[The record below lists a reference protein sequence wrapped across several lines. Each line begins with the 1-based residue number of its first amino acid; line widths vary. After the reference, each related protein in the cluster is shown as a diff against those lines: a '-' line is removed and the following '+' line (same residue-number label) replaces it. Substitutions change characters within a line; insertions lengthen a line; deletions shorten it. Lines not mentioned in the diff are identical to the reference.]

1 MKNEDYQRIIE
12 RINIPEKKLD
22 DIKIQIITNKNPKHY
37 KLLVFPAIAVMLV
50 LTMLYY
56 NPMNKNADRSKD
68 ESYFLTS
75 LYANEKNYDLNDDKL
90 SIVISDEMFG
100 TNWQTSTRAIHIDDN
115 NTVYSY
121 LPFDV
126 VIKGDNIKNITFS
139 IIEGGS
145 LDFYRVS
152 LLELITS
159 DLSKIQ
165 ADKDIHLR
173 YKQYNE
179 LRDSD
184 KVKLQEIF
192 QISLN
197 DLEARYHSRIQD
209 EYSKLINL
217 SNSSLEEIKEYGW
230 LFWLEVN
237 QEDKIIIAY
246 DQQDKLNYY
255 NLIKIKLLYNEKTS
269 NLQLQQDIKKELV
282 SYKIKMAI
290 EYNNGIIKE
299 KMITFKEV
307 IYDIEHSNIYMEI
320 N

>member
-159 DLSKIQ
+159 YLSKIQ

-173 YKQYNE
+173 YKQYSE

-184 KVKLQEIF
+184 KVKL
-192 QISLN
+192 
-197 DLEARYHSRIQD
+197 
-209 EYSKLINL
+209 
-217 SNSSLEEIKEYGW
+217 
-230 LFWLEVN
+230 
-237 QEDKIIIAY
+237 
-246 DQQDKLNYY
+246 
-255 NLIKIKLLYNEKTS
+255 
-269 NLQLQQDIKKELV
+269 
-282 SYKIKMAI
+282 
-290 EYNNGIIKE
+290 
-299 KMITFKEV
+299 
-307 IYDIEHSNIYMEI
+307 
-320 N
+320 

>member
-12 RINIPEKKLD
+12 RINIPKKKLD
-22 DIKIQIITNKNPKHY
+22 CIKNQIITNKKPNYY

-56 NPMNKNADRSKD
+56 NPMNKKTDGLKD

-90 SIVISDEMFG
+90 SIVMSDDMFG
-100 TNWQTSTRAIHIDDN
+100 TSWQTPTRAIHIDDD

-126 VIKGDNIKNITFS
+126 VIKGDNIKNIKFS
-139 IIEGGS
+139 ITEGDS
-145 LDFYRVS
+145 LDFCRVS
-152 LLELITS
+152 SLELITS

-173 YKQYNE
+173 YKRYNE

-184 KVKLQEIF
+184 KAKLQEIF

-197 DLEARYHSRIQD
+197 DLEVQYHSRIQD
-209 EYSKLINL
+209 EYSKLFNL
-217 SNSSLEEIKEYGW
+217 SNYSLEEIKEYGW

-237 QEDKIIIAY
+237 QDNELIIAY

-255 NLIKIKLLYNEKTS
+255 NLIKIKLLYDDKTS

-282 SYKIKMAI
+282 NYKIKMAI

-299 KMITFKEV
+299 KKITFKEV
-307 IYDIEHSNIYMEI
+307 IYDEKNSNIYMEI
-320 N
+320 D